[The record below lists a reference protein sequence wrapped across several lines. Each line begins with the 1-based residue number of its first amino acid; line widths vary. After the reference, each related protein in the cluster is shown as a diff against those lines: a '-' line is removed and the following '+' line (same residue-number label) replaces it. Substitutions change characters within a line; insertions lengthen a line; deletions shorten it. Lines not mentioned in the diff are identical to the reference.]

1 MPNRNY
7 IHATLMRQIIT
18 ISQPKGHKGV
28 AFARVVP
35 RKYSDMVTD
44 PQATLSII

>member
-1 MPNRNY
+1 MLNHNY
-7 IHATLMRQIIT
+7 IYAILVRQIIT

-35 RKYSDMVTD
+35 YKYSDVVLD
-44 PQATLSII
+44 P